1 MWPSIAD
8 RLTVFLRF
16 GIAWKDGMLQLAL
29 PRRRQMMRAHRTLA
43 NHVAAFKTFARVIL
57 VNPRCSGRPGQS
69 GRPSQSGRRVG
80 VVDEIKIS
88 GAKAVNLVKPMV
100 KFDVY

>member
-1 MWPSIAD
+1 
-8 RLTVFLRF
+8 
-16 GIAWKDGMLQLAL
+16 MLQLAL
-29 PRRRQMMRAHRTLA
+29 PSRRQMMRAHRTLA

-80 VVDEIKIS
+80 VVDEKKIS
-88 GAKAVNLVKPMV
+88 VADKEEISHQLGVDEMRSTIIDNIFNDKTMC
-100 KFDVY
+100 FFS